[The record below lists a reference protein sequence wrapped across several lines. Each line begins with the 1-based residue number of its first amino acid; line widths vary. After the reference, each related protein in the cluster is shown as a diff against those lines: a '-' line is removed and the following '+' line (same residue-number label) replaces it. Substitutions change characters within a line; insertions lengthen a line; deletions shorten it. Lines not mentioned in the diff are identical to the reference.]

1 MKKVFILIGLVL
13 LIAGFVVSWQFK
25 NALTGESV
33 IKDEVIYISNSDIYS
48 DVISELEK
56 CNCIKSLSHFKKI
69 AELKKYPELV
79 KPGRYELKRGMSN
92 EQVIN
97 KLRIGE
103 QDPVKVT
110 FNNVRTID
118 QLSGKVAQYFEADSI
133 AFNNYFTSPEVRS
146 KYGFTKEEFPAMF
159 IPNTYLYNWNTSPEE
174 FCSRMAIE
182 FKKFWNDSR
191 KSKATSMGLSQSEV
205 VTLAAIVEEETKKND
220 EKPKVAGVYL
230 NRIRR
235 GMLLQADPTVVFAA
249 NDFTIRRVLNKHK
262 EIDSPYNTYLYKG
275 LPPGPIR
282 FPEIS
287 SVDAV
292 LNFQKHEY
300 LYFCAND
307 DFSGYHNFAKNYNE
321 HLRYARK
328 YQAALNKRKIYN

>member
-1 MKKVFILIGLVL
+1 MKKVGVIIGLIL
-13 LIAGFVVSWQFK
+13 LIAAALVAWQFK

-33 IKDEVIYISNSDIYS
+33 IANKVIYITSNDNYS
-48 DVISELEK
+48 DVISKLEN
-56 CNCIKSLSHFKKI
+56 CNCIKSLSHFQKI

-79 KPGRYELKRGMSN
+79 KPGRYELKNGMSN

-103 QDPVKVT
+103 QDPVQVT

-118 QLSGKVAQYFEADSI
+118 ELSGKIAQYFEADSSTFSQYLI
-133 AFNNYFTSPEVRS
+133 NPEVRL

-159 IPNTYLYNWNTSPEE
+159 IPNTYLYNWNTTPEE
-174 FCSRMAIE
+174 FCSRMAVE

-191 KSKATSMGLSQSEV
+191 KTKASSLGLSQSEV

-262 EIDSPYNTYLYKG
+262 NIDSPYNTYMYKG

-282 FPEIS
+282 FPEIYS
-287 SVDAV
+287 PYSAV
-292 LNFQKHEY
+292 FE
-300 LYFCAND
+300 
-307 DFSGYHNFAKNYNE
+307 
-321 HLRYARK
+321 
-328 YQAALNKRKIYN
+328 I